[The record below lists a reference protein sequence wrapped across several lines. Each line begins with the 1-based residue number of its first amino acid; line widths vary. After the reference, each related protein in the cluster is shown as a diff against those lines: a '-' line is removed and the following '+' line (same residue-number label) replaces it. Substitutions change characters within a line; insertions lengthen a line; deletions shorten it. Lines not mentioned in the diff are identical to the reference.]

1 MAEPRIAIIETLRQT
16 STMFPCYDR
25 NGVGAP
31 SLGADTC
38 VTGEDVKAVIRGHL
52 EPDTHPVEVTDD
64 VVEGILQAC
73 VWEITEAIQEAVDG
87 VVEEACA
94 EVIKR
99 MKKQGY
105 TLEEEA

>member
-25 NGVGAP
+25 TGAP

-52 EPDTHPVEVTDD
+52 EPDTHTVEVTDD

-99 MKKQGY
+99 MKKQDY